1 MADQMPYS
9 QDLKPELIYTRISGY
24 GQTGPKA
31 SLAGYASVCEAY
43 GGLRH
48 LNGYPDRP
56 PVRVNVSL
64 GDTLTGLHA
73 AFGAVMALLHRQ
85 RHNNA
90 VAGQVA

>member
-1 MADQMPYS
+1 M
-9 QDLKPELIYTRISGY
+9 KPELIYTRISGY

-43 GGLRH
+43 GGIRH
-48 LNGYPDRP
+48 LNGYTDRP
-56 PVRVNVSL
+56 PVRTNVSL

-85 RHNNA
+85 RHNNT
-90 VAGQVA
+90 VPGQVRKLINQWHP